1 MSNSVHN
8 LINIKFSS
16 LSLEQKLTIKND
28 GRPLPELKDLKTQY
42 KKGKNEYFRNFNTT
56 LYLKN
61 KWLCGC
67 EIKQAL
73 FCFPCLL
80 FGGETAWT
88 KIGVTDLQHL
98 NAKIVKHENSFKHIH
113 NATNL
118 NLLGKVDI
126 RHQIDIG
133 YKIGIQRHN
142 ELVDKNRYV
151 LDKILNCIK
160 CCGKH
165 ELPLRGH
172 DEKTSSKNQGVFR
185 GILDLCIDLDSS
197 LRDHF
202 EKSTV
207 FRGTSKTIQ
216 NDLLDS
222 ILSVCRNKIVNEI
235 QQSEFI
241 SIIVDETT
249 DISNIFQLVLI
260 LRYEVQGRPVER
272 FWGFENPN
280 GHNAEALSQTI
291 FGLIDP
297 LLEKSPN
304 KLIAQSY
311 DGAAV
316 MSGQKAGVN
325 VKIKEKYPFAYFI
338 HCYAHQLNLIMI
350 QSISKN
356 KQVRVFFSNLS
367 EIPVFFSHSPQRVS
381 VLDEVVGVRMPRV
394 VQTRWNFNSRT
405 VNTVFEHREDL
416 IICMDK
422 IIETSLQ
429 AKTINQATGIKRLLE
444 DSDFIFWLNIFH
456 KIMPHVDCLYSSV
469 QARKTDPVQVNNSV
483 TLFINE
489 INKIRDNMS
498 SICSTILNQSEIIHS
513 NKRKTSEDPNITKR
527 TIALEVCDVLITQAK
542 GRFSFNEHLTT
553 ALLFQNEYYP
563 KFNKKFPTDYFQKT
577 LNCYPFFTKER
588 LKTELEVIYSRDD
601 FRLLKGIIPTID
613 YIISNNMND
622 LFKEVLKLLKL
633 LVVIP
638 MTSSEAERGFST
650 LKRIKTCLRSTMGE
664 DRLNA
669 LSILSIESEMIA
681 EDIEFNKKAAYE
693 SFLRIFQEFLPLNY
707 AELKIITD
715 FERGLMNAVESTFS
729 ESRFQ
734 GCWFHYCQS
743 IVRYCRRSLNSV
755 FNLFQTSPEVAKI
768 LCMILALPHPPA
780 EVQPNCRFTIFNG
793 FEVIVEFANQHS
805 NIYHRLDI
813 FLNGYIAEFWLMQIG
828 VASISVYVY
837 ENYIKKKRIE
847 IN

>member
-8 LINIKFSS
+8 LINIKFSL
-16 LSLEQKLTIKND
+16 LSFEQKLTIKNN
-28 GRPLPELKDLKTQY
+28 GRPLPELKDLKTKY
-42 KKGKNEYFRNFNTT
+42 KKGKSEYFRNFNPA
-56 LYLKN
+56 LYMKN
-61 KWLCGC
+61 EWLCGC

-185 GILDLCIDLDSS
+185 GILDLCTDLDSS

-207 FRGTSKTIQ
+207 FKGTSKTIQ

-235 QQSEFI
+235 EQSEFI

-260 LRYEVQGRPVER
+260 IRYEVQGRPVER

-316 MSGQKAGVN
+316 MSGQKGGVN
-325 VKIKEKYPFAYFI
+325 VKIKEKYPFAFFI

-367 EIPVFFSHSPQRVS
+367 ELPVFFSHSPQRVS
-381 VLDEVVGVRMPRV
+381 VLDEVVGVRLPRA
-394 VQTRWNFNSRT
+394 VQTRWNFNIRT

-444 DSDFIFWLNIFH
+444 DTDFIFWLNIFH

-483 TLFINE
+483 NLFINE

-498 SICSTILNQSEIIHS
+498 SICSTVLNQSDIIHS

-527 TIALEVCDVLITQAK
+527 IIALEVCDILITQTK
-542 GRFSFNEHLTT
+542 SRFSFNEHLTT

-563 KFNKKFPTDYFQKT
+563 KFNNKFPIDYLQKT
-577 LNCYPFFTKER
+577 INCYPFFTKER
-588 LKTELEVIYSRDD
+588 LRTELEVIYSRDD
-601 FRLLKGIIPTID
+601 FRLLKGIIPTIN

-669 LSILSIESEMIA
+669 LSILSIESEMIS
-681 EDIEFNKKAAYE
+681 EDMEFNKKVIE
-693 SFLRIFQEFLPLNY
+693 HFSSTKNRRMDFIH
-707 AELKIITD
+707 KIT
-715 FERGLMNAVESTFS
+715 
-729 ESRFQ
+729 
-734 GCWFHYCQS
+734 
-743 IVRYCRRSLNSV
+743 
-755 FNLFQTSPEVAKI
+755 P
-768 LCMILALPHPPA
+768 
-780 EVQPNCRFTIFNG
+780 
-793 FEVIVEFANQHS
+793 
-805 NIYHRLDI
+805 
-813 FLNGYIAEFWLMQIG
+813 
-828 VASISVYVY
+828 
-837 ENYIKKKRIE
+837 
-847 IN
+847 

>member
-98 NAKIVKHENSFKHIH
+98 NSRIVKHENSFKHIH

-207 FRGTSKTIQ
+207 FRGSSKTIQ
-216 NDLLDS
+216 NYLLDS

-260 LRYEVQGRPVER
+260 LRYEVQDRPVER

-297 LLEKSPN
+297 LLEKSHNRWPYTSGCFN
-304 KLIAQSY
+304 EFGLWRIKSLEERFIATLRFLATGRSY
-311 DGAAV
+311 EDLKFSTGIAAQTLG
-316 MSGQKAGVN
+316 SIIPETCKAIYEILQDTYMK
-325 VKIKEKYPFAYFI
+325 VKIMLYLLY
-338 HCYAHQLNLIMI
+338 
-350 QSISKN
+350 
-356 KQVRVFFSNLS
+356 
-367 EIPVFFSHSPQRVS
+367 
-381 VLDEVVGVRMPRV
+381 
-394 VQTRWNFNSRT
+394 
-405 VNTVFEHREDL
+405 
-416 IICMDK
+416 K
-422 IIETSLQ
+422 I
-429 AKTINQATGIKRLLE
+429 
-444 DSDFIFWLNIFH
+444 
-456 KIMPHVDCLYSSV
+456 
-469 QARKTDPVQVNNSV
+469 
-483 TLFINE
+483 
-489 INKIRDNMS
+489 
-498 SICSTILNQSEIIHS
+498 
-513 NKRKTSEDPNITKR
+513 
-527 TIALEVCDVLITQAK
+527 
-542 GRFSFNEHLTT
+542 
-553 ALLFQNEYYP
+553 
-563 KFNKKFPTDYFQKT
+563 
-577 LNCYPFFTKER
+577 
-588 LKTELEVIYSRDD
+588 
-601 FRLLKGIIPTID
+601 
-613 YIISNNMND
+613 
-622 LFKEVLKLLKL
+622 
-633 LVVIP
+633 
-638 MTSSEAERGFST
+638 
-650 LKRIKTCLRSTMGE
+650 
-664 DRLNA
+664 
-669 LSILSIESEMIA
+669 
-681 EDIEFNKKAAYE
+681 
-693 SFLRIFQEFLPLNY
+693 
-707 AELKIITD
+707 
-715 FERGLMNAVESTFS
+715 
-729 ESRFQ
+729 
-734 GCWFHYCQS
+734 
-743 IVRYCRRSLNSV
+743 
-755 FNLFQTSPEVAKI
+755 
-768 LCMILALPHPPA
+768 
-780 EVQPNCRFTIFNG
+780 
-793 FEVIVEFANQHS
+793 
-805 NIYHRLDI
+805 
-813 FLNGYIAEFWLMQIG
+813 
-828 VASISVYVY
+828 
-837 ENYIKKKRIE
+837 
-847 IN
+847 